1 MLHFFSTS
9 TREIIRSMTSRVSPY
24 FCIVLFTFAIFPR
37 PSAADRVTLD
47 DGRVLDGT
55 IALLPG
61 ISVDPRGNEDAGS
74 TVVMCDNGLTRTF
87 VSKKRVIGAADESGN
102 QSIEEIDIFQR
113 VPDSGRRLSSI
124 GTIVSS
130 TPFDDFGR
138 RVITLSTPGGRLD
151 LVQGITKIT
160 PHWIS
165 VEGLVTEHPLRLDMR
180 LATSSVPRETLRRI
194 VERQIDAQDV
204 DERLQ
209 FVRLLIQGAR
219 YKEAAIELHRVIE
232 DFPSLVN
239 LQSQQ
244 KNIANLAANQLLEE
258 ILLRQRSG
266 QDRLVL
272 TLLENFSSENG
283 NGELLQAVKEL
294 RDEYRKRL
302 DQANSLVMQI
312 RGLSDRLPDTRE
324 RQLAGNVV
332 QQITTQLT
340 FESLRRLSVYERI
353 GSDGQLPPEQA
364 LSLAITG
371 WLGGADS
378 SQINLKL
385 AISTANVSD
394 LVRQYLIS
402 NQPERRLEIRQ
413 RLDAEEAFD
422 PKTLAA
428 VAAHMVRPAAPSSV
442 RDDGFFDIEV
452 PLPSR
457 EIEDQVPRR
466 CLVQLPPE
474 YDARRR
480 YPVII
485 SLHSAFTTP
494 LQQIEWWAGAPTA
507 GGRREGQAGRH
518 GTIIVAPEWTTK
530 SQVAY
535 HYSAEEHSVVLSAL
549 REVSRQFSVDSD
561 RVYLSGHSMGGDA
574 AWDIGLAHPDLWA
587 GIISVS
593 GKAGRYVH
601 HYHQNA
607 KRLPIYIV
615 CGGLDHNAFSS
626 NEMDLDRYLKKG
638 FDLTYVEYRGRGHE
652 HFSDELLKI
661 FDWTSRRTRSKFPK
675 EIDAVSMRPWDRLF
689 WWIEMDSPPQRTM
702 VMPND
707 WPPTQFGRP
716 FALSAKAT
724 ASNKITARCGAEE
737 VRIWL
742 SPEIV
747 DFQRPL
753 TINLGT
759 RRIHQGDITP
769 DIDTLLEDLRRR
781 CDYQHP
787 FWAVVTNKPKSAQ

>member
-1 MLHFFSTS
+1 MLHFSSTS
-9 TREIIRSMTSRVSPY
+9 TREILGSLTTRISPY
-24 FCIVLFTFAIFPR
+24 FCIVLLTCATSR

-47 DGRVLDGT
+47 DGRVLEGT

-61 ISVDPRGNEDAGS
+61 ISVDPRGDEDAGS

-87 VSKKRVIGAADESGN
+87 ISKKRIIGAADESGN
-102 QSIEEIDIFQR
+102 QSEEEINVFQR

-124 GTIVSS
+124 GTVVSS

-138 RVITLSTPGGRLD
+138 RVITLSTPGGLLD

-165 VEGLVTEHPLRLDMR
+165 VEGLITEHPLRLDMR
-180 LATSSVPRETLRRI
+180 IATSSVPRETLRRI
-194 VERQIDAQDV
+194 VEKQIDAQDV

-209 FVRLLIQGAR
+209 FVRLLIQSAR
-219 YKEAAIELHRVIE
+219 YKEAGVELRRVIQ
-232 DFPSLVN
+232 DFPSLKS
-239 LQSQQ
+239 LQRQQ
-244 KNIANLAANQLLEE
+244 NNIANLAANQLLEE
-258 ILLRQRSG
+258 IILRQRSG

-272 TLLENFSSENG
+272 TLLENFSSEDG

-294 RDEYRKRL
+294 RDDYRQRL
-302 DQANSLVMQI
+302 DQANSLVGQI
-312 RGLSDRLPDTRE
+312 QKLTERLPDTRD

-332 QQITTQLT
+332 QQISTELT
-340 FESLRRLSVYERI
+340 FESLRRLSVYQRI

-394 LVRQYLIS
+394 LLRQYLVS
-402 NQPERRLEIRQ
+402 KQPEKRLEIRQ

-422 PKTLAA
+422 PKTVAA
-428 VAAHMVRPAAPSSV
+428 VAAHMVRPAAPSGV
-442 RDDGFFDIEV
+442 RDDGFFNIEIPMQPRQV
-452 PLPSR
+452 
-457 EIEDQVPRR
+457 ENNVPRR

-485 SLHSAFTTP
+485 SLHSASTTP

-507 GGRREGQAGRH
+507 AGRREGQAGRH
-518 GTIIVAPEWTTK
+518 GTIIVAPEWATK
-530 SQVAY
+530 TQVGY
-535 HYSAEEHSVVLSAL
+535 RYSAEEHSVVLSAL

-587 GIISVS
+587 GVISVS

-615 CGGLDHNAFSS
+615 CGGLDHNTFST

-689 WWIEMDSPPQRTM
+689 WWIEMNSPPQRTM
-702 VMPND
+702 VMPSD

-716 FALSAKAT
+716 FALSAKVT
-724 ASNKITARCGAEE
+724 ASNRVTVRCGAEE
-737 VRIWL
+737 VRVWL

-747 DFQRPL
+747 DFQRPV

-769 DIDTLLEDLRRR
+769 DIDTLLEDLRTR

-787 FWAVVTNKPKSAQ
+787 FWTVVTNKPLPAQ

>member
-9 TREIIRSMTSRVSPY
+9 TREIHRSSSSQISWH
-24 FCIVLFTFAIFPR
+24 FCTILLTFAILPR
-37 PSAADRVTLD
+37 PSTADRVTLD

-61 ISVDPRGNEDAGS
+61 ISVDPQSTEDAGS

-87 VSKKRVIGAADESGN
+87 ISKKRVIGAADEDNG
-102 QSIEEIDIFQR
+102 QSMEEIDVFQR

-124 GTIVSS
+124 GTVMST
-130 TPFDDFGR
+130 TPFDDYGR
-138 RVITLSTPGGRLD
+138 RVIAISTPSGRLE

-165 VEGLVTEHPLRLDMR
+165 VEGLITEHPLRLDMR
-180 LATSSVPRETLRRI
+180 IATSSVPRETLRRVI
-194 VERQIDAQDV
+194 EKQIDENDV

-209 FVRLLIQGAR
+209 FVRLLIQAAR
-219 YKEAAIELHRVIE
+219 YKEAALELRNVIK
-232 DFPSLVN
+232 DFPSLKS
-239 LQSQQ
+239 LLDQQS
-244 KNIANLAANQLLEE
+244 NITNLAANQLLEE
-258 ILLRQRSG
+258 IVLRQQSG

-272 TLLENFSSENG
+272 TLLEKFTSEDG

-294 RDEYRKRL
+294 RDEYRGRL
-302 DQANSLVMQI
+302 DRASDLVSQI
-312 RGLSDRLPDTRE
+312 QELADRLPDARE
-324 RQLAGNVV
+324 RQLAGNVIK
-332 QQITTQLT
+332 QITTELT
-340 FESLRRLSVYERI
+340 FESLRRLTVYERI
-353 GSDGQLPPEQA
+353 GSDDQLPPEQA

-371 WLGGADS
+371 WLGGANA
-378 SQINLKL
+378 SQLNLKL
-385 AISTANVSD
+385 GLSAANVSD
-394 LVRQYLIS
+394 LVKRYLVS
-402 NQPERRLEIRQ
+402 ERPERLEIRQ

-422 PKTLAA
+422 PQTVAA
-428 VAAHMVRPAAPSSV
+428 IAAHMVRPAAPSDV
-442 RDDGFFDIEV
+442 HEDGFFEIEV
-452 PLPSR
+452 ALPSGGVGHKV
-457 EIEDQVPRR
+457 IRR

-485 SLHSAFTTP
+485 SLHSASSTP
-494 LQQIEWWAGAPTA
+494 LQQIEWWAGTPTA

-518 GTIIVAPEWTTK
+518 GTIIVAPEWASET
-530 SQVAY
+530 QVGY

-549 REVSRQFSVDSD
+549 REVSRQFSIDSD

-587 GIISVS
+587 GTIIVS

-607 KRLPIYIV
+607 KNLPIYIV
-615 CGGLDHNAFSS
+615 CGGLDHNTFSA

-652 HFSDELLKI
+652 HFSDELLNI
-661 FDWTSRRTRSKFPK
+661 FDWTNRRTRSTFPK
-675 EIDAVSMRPWDRLF
+675 DIDAVSMRPWDRLF
-689 WWIEMDSPPQRTM
+689 WWIEMQSPPVRTM
-702 VMPND
+702 VMPSD

-724 ASNKITARCGAEE
+724 ANNRITARCGAKE

-759 RRIHQGDITP
+759 RRIHQGEITP
-769 DIDTLLEDLRRR
+769 DIDTLLEDLRSR

-787 FWAVVTNKPKSAQ
+787 FWAVVTNKPQNTQ

>member
-1 MLHFFSTS
+1 MLHFSSTS
-9 TREIIRSMTSRVSPY
+9 TREILGSLTTRISPY
-24 FCIVLFTFAIFPR
+24 FCIVLLTCATSR

-47 DGRVLDGT
+47 DGRVLEGT

-61 ISVDPRGNEDAGS
+61 ISVDPRGDEDAGS

-87 VSKKRVIGAADESGN
+87 ISKKRIIGAADESGN
-102 QSIEEIDIFQR
+102 QSEEEINVFQR

-124 GTIVSS
+124 GTVVSS

-138 RVITLSTPGGRLD
+138 RVITLSTPGGLLD

-165 VEGLVTEHPLRLDMR
+165 VEGLITEHPLRLDMR
-180 LATSSVPRETLRRI
+180 IATSSVPRETLRRI
-194 VERQIDAQDV
+194 VEKQIDAQDV

-209 FVRLLIQGAR
+209 FVRLLIQSAR
-219 YKEAAIELHRVIE
+219 YKEAGDELRRVIQ
-232 DFPSLVN
+232 DFPSLKS
-239 LQSQQ
+239 LRSQQ
-244 KNIANLAANQLLEE
+244 NNIANLAANQLLEE
-258 ILLRQRSG
+258 IVLRQRSG

-272 TLLENFSSENG
+272 TLLENFSSADG

-294 RDEYRKRL
+294 RDEYRQRL
-302 DQANSLVMQI
+302 DQANSLVGQI
-312 RGLSDRLPDTRE
+312 QKLMERLPDARD

-332 QQITTQLT
+332 QQISTELT
-340 FESLRRLSVYERI
+340 FESLKRLSVYQRI

-371 WLGGADS
+371 WLGGADF

-394 LVRQYLIS
+394 LLRQYLVS
-402 NQPERRLEIRQ
+402 KQPEKRLEIRQ

-422 PKTLAA
+422 PKTVAA
-428 VAAHMVRPAAPSSV
+428 VAAHMVRPAAPSGV
-442 RDDGFFDIEV
+442 RDDGFFNIEIPMQPRQV
-452 PLPSR
+452 
-457 EIEDQVPRR
+457 ENNVPRR

-485 SLHSAFTTP
+485 SLHSASTTP

-507 GGRREGQAGRH
+507 AGRREGQAARH
-518 GTIIVAPEWTTK
+518 GTIIVAPEWATK
-530 SQVAY
+530 TQVGY
-535 HYSAEEHSVVLSAL
+535 RYSAEEHSVVLSAL
-549 REVSRQFSVDSD
+549 REVSRQFSIDSD

-607 KRLPIYIV
+607 KQLPIYIV
-615 CGGLDHNAFSS
+615 CGGLDHNTFST

-661 FDWTSRRTRSKFPK
+661 FDWTSRRTRPKFPK

-689 WWIEMDSPPQRTM
+689 WWIEMNSPPRRTM
-702 VMPND
+702 VMPSD

-716 FALSAKAT
+716 FALSAKVT
-724 ASNKITARCGAEE
+724 ASNRVTARCGAEE
-737 VRIWL
+737 VRVWL

-747 DFQRPL
+747 DFQRPV

-759 RRIHQGDITP
+759 RRIHQVDITP
-769 DIDTLLEDLRRR
+769 DVDTLLEDLRTR

-787 FWAVVTNKPKSAQ
+787 FWAVVTNKSLLAQ

>member
-9 TREIIRSMTSRVSPY
+9 TREILGSLTTRISPY
-24 FCIVLFTFAIFPR
+24 FCIVLLTCVTPR
-37 PSAADRVTLD
+37 PSVADRVTLD
-47 DGRVLDGT
+47 DGRVLEGT

-61 ISVDPRGNEDAGS
+61 ISVDPRSNEDVGS

-87 VSKKRVIGAADESGN
+87 ISKKRIIGAAEESGN
-102 QSIEEIDIFQR
+102 QSEEEINVFQR
-113 VPDSGRRLSSI
+113 VPDSGRSLSSI
-124 GTIVSS
+124 GTVVSS

-138 RVITLSTPGGRLD
+138 RVITLSTPGGLLD
-151 LVQGITKIT
+151 HVQGITKIT

-165 VEGLVTEHPLRLDMR
+165 VEGLITEHPLRLDMR
-180 LATSSVPRETLRRI
+180 IATSSVPRETLRRI
-194 VERQIDAQDV
+194 VEKQVDAEDV

-209 FVRLLIQGAR
+209 FVRLLIQSAR
-219 YKEAAIELHRVIE
+219 YKEAGDELRRVIQ
-232 DFPSLVN
+232 DFPSLKS
-239 LQSQQ
+239 LRSQQ
-244 KNIANLAANQLLEE
+244 NNIANLAANQLLEE
-258 ILLRQRSG
+258 IILRQRSG

-272 TLLENFSSENG
+272 TLLENFSSTDG

-294 RDEYRKRL
+294 RDEYRQRL
-302 DQANSLVMQI
+302 DQANSLVGQI
-312 RGLSDRLPDTRE
+312 QKLTEHLPDTRD
-324 RQLAGNVV
+324 RQLAENVV
-332 QQITTQLT
+332 QQISTELT
-340 FESLRRLSVYERI
+340 FESLRRLSVYQRI
-353 GSDGQLPPEQA
+353 GADGQLPPEQA

-371 WLGGADS
+371 WLGGADF

-394 LVRQYLIS
+394 LLSQYLVS
-402 NQPERRLEIRQ
+402 KQPEKRLEIRQ
-413 RLDAEEAFD
+413 QLNAEEAFD
-422 PKTLAA
+422 SKTVAA
-428 VAAHMVRPAAPSSV
+428 VAAHMVRPAAPSDV
-442 RDDGFFDIEV
+442 RDDGFFNIE
-452 PLPSR
+452 LPIPPR
-457 EIEDQVPRR
+457 EVENNVPRR

-485 SLHSAFTTP
+485 SLHSASTTP

-507 GGRREGQAGRH
+507 AGRREGQAARH
-518 GTIIVAPEWTTK
+518 GTIIVAPEWANKT
-530 SQVAY
+530 QVGY
-535 HYSAEEHSVVLSAL
+535 RYSAEEHSVVLSAL

-561 RVYLSGHSMGGDA
+561 RAYLSGHSMGGDA

-607 KRLPIYIV
+607 KQLPIYIV
-615 CGGLDHNAFSS
+615 CGGLDHNTFST

-661 FDWTSRRTRSKFPK
+661 FDWTSRRTRPKFPK

-689 WWIEMDSPPQRTM
+689 WWIEMNSPPQRTM
-702 VMPND
+702 VMPSD
-707 WPPTQFGRP
+707 WPPAQFGRP
-716 FALSAKAT
+716 FTLSAKVT
-724 ASNKITARCGAEE
+724 ASNRVTARCGAEE
-737 VRIWL
+737 VRVWL

-747 DFQRPL
+747 DFQRPV

-759 RRIHQGDITP
+759 RRIHQGDISP
-769 DIDTLLEDLRRR
+769 DIDTLLEDLRSR

-787 FWAVVTNKPKSAQ
+787 FWAVVTKNPPPAQ

>member
-1 MLHFFSTS
+1 MT
-9 TREIIRSMTSRVSPY
+9 TRISPY
-24 FCIVLFTFAIFPR
+24 FCIVLLAFASPS

-47 DGRVLDGT
+47 DGRVLEGT

-87 VSKKRVIGAADESGN
+87 ISKKRIIGAADESGN
-102 QSIEEIDIFQR
+102 QSEEEINVFQR

-124 GTIVSS
+124 GTVVSS

-138 RVITLSTPGGRLD
+138 RVITLSTPAGLLD

-160 PHWIS
+160 PRWIS
-165 VEGLVTEHPLRLDMR
+165 VEGLITEHPLRLDMR
-180 LATSSVPRETLRRI
+180 IATSSVPRDTLRRI
-194 VERQIDAQDV
+194 VEKQIDARDV

-209 FVRLLIQGAR
+209 FVRLLIQSAR
-219 YKEAAIELHRVIE
+219 YKEAGLELHRVIE
-232 DFPSLVN
+232 DFPSLKS
-239 LQSQQ
+239 LRSQRN
-244 KNIANLAANQLLEE
+244 NIANLAANQLLEE
-258 ILLRQRSG
+258 IMLRQRSG

-272 TLLENFSSENG
+272 TLLENFSSEDG

-294 RDEYRKRL
+294 RDEYRGRL
-302 DQANSLVMQI
+302 DRANSLVSQ
-312 RGLSDRLPDTRE
+312 LQVLTERLPDTRD
-324 RQLAGNVV
+324 RQLAGNVIR
-332 QQITTQLT
+332 QISTELT
-340 FESLRRLSVYERI
+340 FESLRRLSVYQRI

-364 LSLAITG
+364 LALAITG

-385 AISTANVSD
+385 AISTASVSD
-394 LVRQYLIS
+394 LLRQYLVS
-402 NQPERRLEIRQ
+402 EQSEERLEIRQ

-422 PKTLAA
+422 PKTVAA
-428 VAAHMVRPAAPSSV
+428 VAAHMVRPAAPSGV
-442 RDDGFFDIEV
+442 HDDGFFDIKV
-452 PLPSR
+452 PVQPR
-457 EIEDQVPRR
+457 ELENSVARR

-485 SLHSAFTTP
+485 SLHSASTTP
-494 LQQIEWWAGAPTA
+494 LQQIEWWAGAPSTE
-507 GGRREGQAGRH
+507 GRREGQAGRH
-518 GTIIVAPEWTTK
+518 GTIIVAPEWATK
-530 SQVAY
+530 TQVGY
-535 HYSAEEHSVVLSAL
+535 RYSAKEHSVVLSAL

-587 GIISVS
+587 GLISVS

-615 CGGLDHNAFSS
+615 CGGLDHNTFST

-661 FDWTSRRTRSKFPK
+661 FDWISRRTRTKFPK

-702 VMPND
+702 VMPSD

-716 FALSAKAT
+716 FALSAKVT
-724 ASNKITARCGAEE
+724 ALNRVTARCGAEE
-737 VRIWL
+737 VRVWL

-753 TINLGT
+753 TINIGT
-759 RRIHQGDITP
+759 RRIHQGEISP
-769 DIDTLLEDLRRR
+769 DIDTLLEDLRSR

-787 FWAVVTNKPKSAQ
+787 FWAVVTNKPSPSQ